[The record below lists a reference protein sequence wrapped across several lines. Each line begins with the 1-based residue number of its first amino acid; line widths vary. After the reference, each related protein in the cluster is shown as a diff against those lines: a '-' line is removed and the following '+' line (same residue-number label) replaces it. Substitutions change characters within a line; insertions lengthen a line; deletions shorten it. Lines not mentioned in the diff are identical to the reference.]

1 MENLEDRLVSEKRIT
16 PEQLYKAKQE
26 AASSAKSIWPTLI
39 KLGYLS
45 EEEIA
50 LFFGEACGIPYVRIS
65 DYKISQETLSLIDED
80 FCLQNLAIPLFK
92 IKDTLFV
99 ACGNPL
105 DMALMD
111 GLKKM
116 SGYFIEPLIAT
127 AHSILSALDLYWRL
141 EDKNFAAAKFIT
153 KQDSI
158 VGFGLWR
165 EAERLN
171 LKLPV
176 DIRLSEEPIILS
188 SSQPIDCNTYNI
200 TKDGT
205 AVGLGL
211 SLFLPKGLK
220 IDLEFRLDQNAGE
233 PSGLKAKGVI
243 VHSRMAG
250 QKQYL
255 LGVKFIEIADNNRS
269 RLLGLT
275 G

>member
-1 MENLEDRLVSEKRIT
+1 MESLEDKLVREELIT
-16 PEQLYKAKQE
+16 QEQLYEAKQE
-26 AASSAKSIWPTLI
+26 AAVSAKSVWTTLI

-65 DYKISQETLSLIDED
+65 DYKISQDTLGLIDEH

-99 ACGNPL
+99 ACSNPL
-105 DMALMD
+105 DMALVD
-111 GLKKM
+111 SLKKM
-116 SGYFIEPLIAT
+116 SGYFIEPLMAT

-176 DIRLSEEPIILS
+176 NIQLSEEPVILF
-188 SSQPIDCNTYNI
+188 SSQPMECNTYNI

-205 AVGLGL
+205 AVGLEL
-211 SLFLPKGLK
+211 PLFLPKGLK
-220 IDLEFRLDQNAGE
+220 INLEFRIDQNAGE
-233 PSGLKAKGVI
+233 PARLKAKGVI

-250 QKQYL
+250 QKQYF
-255 LGVKFIEIADNNRS
+255 LGVKFSEIADNNRS
-269 RLLGLT
+269 QLLGLVK
-275 G
+275 